1 MNKKLQKGIIWFML
15 IVIVAFFISC
25 IVWGIN

>member
-15 IVIVAFFISC
+15 VVMIAFFIAT
-25 IVWGIN
+25 IVWGMN